1 MSSYCNISG
10 ACATAI
16 LWSIPRVLFHLVAK
30 AGVSIAVY
38 NGHRLILDWI
48 EKLSITHMTNVPGIL
63 DQTFTPPKAQGCFN
77 APGEIYGISKGS
89 LLWVVGPFFLLR
101 KKTYVNFDI
110 SHGCRGC
117 FFLLLRYTCNQ
128 QTELYS
134 FCRRITKI
142 KRFNCPLNSIQFCPA
157 GGVSKGRGYLGT
169 RVGLGQGTL
178 GKLLKSPKSIPPGK
192 QMAQLPCIGLSWPR
206 KQIATFV
213 GGWRL
218 HHLLSLRCIIVA
230 TLWWN

>member
-117 FFLLLRYTCNQ
+117 FFC
-128 QTELYS
+128 
-134 FCRRITKI
+134 FW
-142 KRFNCPLNSIQFCPA
+142 
-157 GGVSKGRGYLGT
+157 GT
-169 RVGLGQGTL
+169 HATN
-178 GKLLKSPKSIPPGK
+178 K
-192 QMAQLPCIGLSWPR
+192 QNFIF
-206 KQIATFV
+206 FV
-213 GGWRL
+213 GEQEPKGL
-218 HHLLSLRCIIVA
+218 IV
-230 TLWWN
+230 L